1 MKNTIRKINSYVERI
16 RIEGG
21 MPVGGGECIKVAVG
35 AVILNPYAGKFVEDL
50 TEIYDLGEELGDIL
64 TREALKL
71 LGDKKH
77 ESYGKATIVGLDG
90 ELEHAAALMHT
101 KMGLNIRA
109 LIGGGKAMIPSTA
122 KRATAGTA
130 IDIPIHYKDAACLMS
145 HFDTLEF
152 VIPDAP
158 RPDEMVVVV
167 AFGAGTRPQSR
178 IIGLPKEE
186 IQGEDRYA
194 YTGRI
199 VYAKRAADGSA
210 TND

>member
-1 MKNTIRKINSYVERI
+1 
-16 RIEGG
+16 
-21 MPVGGGECIKVAVG
+21 
-35 AVILNPYAGKFVEDL
+35 
-50 TEIYDLGEELGDIL
+50 
-64 TREALKL
+64 
-71 LGDKKH
+71 
-77 ESYGKATIVGLDG
+77 
-90 ELEHAAALMHT
+90 MHT

-194 YTGRI
+194 YTGSI